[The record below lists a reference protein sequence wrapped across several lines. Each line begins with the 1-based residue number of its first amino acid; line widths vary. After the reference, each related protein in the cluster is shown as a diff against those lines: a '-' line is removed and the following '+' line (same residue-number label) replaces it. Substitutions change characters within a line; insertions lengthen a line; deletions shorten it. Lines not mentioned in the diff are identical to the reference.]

1 MLHSQRRVSEHT
13 VLQRLQQLAEVY
25 RQDQASELMTRT
37 LEKLFLYEAET
48 CHEQL
53 QQLHSDLAQY
63 EHRYG
68 MSSDTFYGRF
78 EQGETDDRMDYVE
91 WASLVQMAQRLEK
104 RLSLLTKKE
113 IA

>member
-1 MLHSQRRVSEHT
+1 MMHSQRRVSENM

-37 LEKLFLYEAET
+37 LEKLFVYEAET
-48 CHEQL
+48 CHDQL
-53 QQLHSDLAQY
+53 QQLHTDLAQY

-78 EQGETDDRMDYVE
+78 EQGQTDDRMDYVE